1 MLSRALATSR
11 TSLLRSLHTQ
21 APPRLAASRR
31 LHTPSPARLSLPLR
45 AMQTSTA
52 PLAPKE
58 KKDEAVQKTDNRF
71 RLSPVD
77 AKILQTMLDDLG
89 VSTPSQLRSLITKK
103 SLPVLGLVLLDT
115 VRLGGDAWRRA
126 GGRIA
131 SPP

>member
-1 MLSRALATSR
+1 MLSRVLATSS
-11 TSLLRSLHTQ
+11 SLLHRSLHTQ
-21 APPRLAASRR
+21 APRRAASRR

-115 VRLGGDAWRRA
+115 VRLEGAT
-126 GGRIA
+126 
-131 SPP
+131 